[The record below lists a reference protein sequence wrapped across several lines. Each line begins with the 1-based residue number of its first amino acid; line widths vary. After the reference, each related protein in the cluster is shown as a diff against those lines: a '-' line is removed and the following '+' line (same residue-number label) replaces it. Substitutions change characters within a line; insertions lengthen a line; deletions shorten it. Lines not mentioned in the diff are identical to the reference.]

1 MIDLGESVSG
11 LLLAREGVRVIV
23 VRPTLRTRPS
33 NYKSDLLTIQVGFVS
48 SGPLRAPC
56 LPPSRL
62 LLLLQSHLAALSVGD
77 PRVRVCPHFAMDSG
91 MLSSNGTTMTSA
103 ASSKFRDFLL
113 DQLLDALAYFEMR
126 KVPRVIT
133 LDENSNE
140 PAVKLP
146 LTPGAFDSSLGLSE
160 SYSTPGGPS
169 TSQPLGVPRSG
180 PCYQGS
186 SGPVALLAETASAA
200 EIVQA
205 VNQLYE
211 EFRDKCIK
219 DNHVLANQLDVN
231 DGKTNQENSTR
242 VCPSASAFPR
252 SRFYFNFILL

>member
-1 MIDLGESVSG
+1 
-11 LLLAREGVRVIV
+11 
-23 VRPTLRTRPS
+23 
-33 NYKSDLLTIQVGFVS
+33 
-48 SGPLRAPC
+48 
-56 LPPSRL
+56 
-62 LLLLQSHLAALSVGD
+62 
-77 PRVRVCPHFAMDSG
+77 
-91 MLSSNGTTMTSA
+91 MLSSNGSTMTSA
-103 ASSKFRDFLL
+103 ASTKFREFLL

-126 KVPRVIT
+126 KVPREIT

-140 PAVKLP
+140 AVRKLP
-146 LTPGAFDSSLGLSE
+146 VTPGEFDSSLGLSE

-169 TSQPLGVPRSG
+169 SSQPPGVPCSG

-186 SGPVALLAETASAA
+186 SGPVQILAETATTA

-242 VCPSASAFPR
+242 VHLSSSYFAMLGVHHYTFVFP
-252 SRFYFNFILL
+252 

>member
-1 MIDLGESVSG
+1 
-11 LLLAREGVRVIV
+11 
-23 VRPTLRTRPS
+23 
-33 NYKSDLLTIQVGFVS
+33 
-48 SGPLRAPC
+48 
-56 LPPSRL
+56 
-62 LLLLQSHLAALSVGD
+62 
-77 PRVRVCPHFAMDSG
+77 
-91 MLSSNGTTMTSA
+91 MTSA
-103 ASSKFRDFLL
+103 SSSKFRDFLL

-126 KVPRVIT
+126 KVPRVII

-140 PAVKLP
+140 PVVKLP
-146 LTPGAFDSSLGLSE
+146 VTPGDFDSSLGLSE

-169 TSQPLGVPRSG
+169 SSQPSGVPRSG

-186 SGPVALLAETASAA
+186 SGPVNLLAETATTA

-242 VCPSASAFPR
+242 VRPSSSTFSSLRVHLLHFYFSLGCCEWFPR
-252 SRFYFNFILL
+252 GDLS